1 MSTRITRQE
10 ISIDKRMDEIL
21 HHLRKKVGSHPFHEL
36 FPVAEKQHMIVSF
49 LAILEL
55 MKRNEVLVNQDKN
68 FSEIMVE
75 AVKGVIMVG

>member
-21 HHLRKKVGSHPFHEL
+21 NQLRKKSGLHPFHDL
-36 FPVAEKQHMIVSF
+36 FLIAEKPHMIVSF
-49 LAILEL
+49 LAVLEL
-55 MKRNEVLVNQDKN
+55 MKQNEVVVHQDEN

-75 AVKGVIMVG
+75 ASKGVTMVG